1 MSHTLSLPHFAR
13 RAMLLT
19 GLPVL
24 LALGSAFPAA
34 SQTAGRDS
42 STAGSSPRKGRG
54 PISPIA
60 PAILRDSIG
69 VTGSKLEQ
77 YTRRYSSHMAGTRPA
92 RDSLRNAMQAM
103 RAAGRNGDHSPA
115 RERRASLREQFQGL
129 AKRDQQF
136 EASLKDLLTQDQ
148 QNRYAQWKET
158 QRDLARK
165 HWHREHHNRGGDE
178 SRPRG

>member
-1 MSHTLSLPHFAR
+1 MRNVTHTSLPYFAR

-77 YTRRYSSHMAGTRPA
+77 YARRYNSHMAATRPA
-92 RDSLRNAMQAM
+92 RDSLRRAM
-103 RAAGRNGDHSPA
+103 RAAGRNVDHSAA
-115 RERRASLREQFQGL
+115 RERRAAIREQFQGL
-129 AKRDQQF
+129 LS
-136 EASLKDLLTQDQ
+136 ETSSL
-148 QNRYAQWKET
+148 RRA
-158 QRDLARK
+158 
-165 HWHREHHNRGGDE
+165 
-178 SRPRG
+178 